1 MEKDL
6 CMQTI
11 EASKDKK
18 SKKAKLTEELTPEDG
33 SEYDIC
39 VQNTQNP
46 NCVYKENIA
55 LKKKVETN
63 STKEGNKED

>member
-1 MEKDL
+1 
-6 CMQTI
+6 MQTI

-18 SKKAKLTEELTPEDG
+18 SKKAKLIEELTPENG

-39 VQNTQNP
+39 MQNTWNP

-55 LKKKVETN
+55 LKKNVETN
-63 STKEGNKED
+63 STKEENKEF